1 MSRLLL
7 RHQSVKMASIFIIKK
22 RNCHLQ
28 RKRMYI
34 KEHCR
39 QRKREECFHSTGRGG
54 YLTKAVLDELLDLIQ
69 KAGKEKQKNA
79 RISLNWPQAVI
90 RFDYVEDHG
99 EAEPEVVVEEAN
111 EGEKE

>member
-28 RKRMYI
+28 RQRMYI
-34 KEHCR
+34 KER
-39 QRKREECFHSTGRGG
+39 LQTAKKERVFTFHWRGG

-69 KAGKEKQKNA
+69 KAGREKQKNA
-79 RISLNWPQAVI
+79 RISSNC
-90 RFDYVEDHG
+90 RRR
-99 EAEPEVVVEEAN
+99 
-111 EGEKE
+111 